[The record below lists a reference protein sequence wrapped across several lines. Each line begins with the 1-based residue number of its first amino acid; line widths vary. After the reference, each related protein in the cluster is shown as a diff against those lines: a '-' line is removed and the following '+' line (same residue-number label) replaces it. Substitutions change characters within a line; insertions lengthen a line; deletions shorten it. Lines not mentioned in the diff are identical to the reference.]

1 MRLPIIKHLVTND
14 SMDAVTL
21 ATAVDVLI
29 ELSEARGVKDEEMD
43 AIGELVS
50 NCEGAIAVMEDIT
63 KNNTSIKDALNGFMK
78 RVIGSTDHE

>member
-1 MRLPIIKHLVTND
+1 
-14 SMDAVTL
+14 MDAVTL

-29 ELSEARGVKDEEMD
+29 ELSEARGIKDEEMD